1 LHTNNSAILPSGCY
15 RLYNTYVGRTDGRTY
30 VQNEKSKNVQFNFSR
45 VCGALAAPLD
55 IVYYCYLLLT
65 TDLDDPVY
73 SDPSSSFEK
82 QTTAQLTTISTT
94 TTARKK
100 ADTQSKLTEGNF
112 HLLSVCTTVG
122 RLISLFTSYNV
133 CIQSIEFEAKPRNL
147 PFIAEFSYFQGIS
160 QNLRNK
166 W

>member
-1 LHTNNSAILPSGCY
+1 M
-15 RLYNTYVGRTDGRTY
+15 DGRMY
-30 VQNEKSKNVQFNFSR
+30 KMKNPKMCSLIFLEFVGHWQHHLLILFI
-45 VCGALAAPLD
+45 
-55 IVYYCYLLLT
+55 IVICQT

-112 HLLSVCTTVG
+112 YLLSVCTTVG

-147 PFIAEFSYFQGIS
+147 PFIAEFSYYLWNFAEFE
-160 QNLRNK
+160 K
-166 W
+166 